1 MSTARLEAH
10 CLTCVDVVL
19 FPSTGFLW
27 SRSPQPTAD
36 GGSKSSY
43 SQGSLRCPWLPH
55 TLEDADETSD
65 LCRAS
70 LLFPMESFFGAPE
83 KLGHCDMKLEKLMTA
98 ELSSARLCGFS
109 LSLCPTVSQ
118 SPAGSGFSF
127 QKAEVPHH
135 SPLLRN
141 PRNPKV
147 LVPLLSPSLPSPPS
161 FLSAL
166 DLKPSVTLY
175 LLSLNLDQ
183 TLPFLHFHDFLLE
196 ADTGFIMGKA
206 HSKLLKINSSL
217 LR

>member
-1 MSTARLEAH
+1 MWCFFLAQS
-10 CLTCVDVVL
+10 
-19 FPSTGFLW
+19 FLW
-27 SRSPQPTAD
+27 SRSPQPTTD
-36 GGSKSSY
+36 GGSESSC

-55 TLEDADETSD
+55 TLEDTDENSD

-70 LLFPMESFFGAPE
+70 LLFPMESFFGAPK
-83 KLGHCDMKLEKLMTA
+83 KLGHCDMKLEKLTTA
-98 ELSSARLCGFS
+98 ELSNARLCGFS

-118 SPAGSGFSF
+118 PSAGSGLSF

-147 LVPLLSPSLPSPPS
+147 LHPLLSPSLPSPPS

-166 DLKPSVTLY
+166 DLKPSVTLH
-175 LLSLNLDQ
+175 LPSLNLDQ
-183 TLPFLHFHDFLLE
+183 TLPFLHFHEFLLE